1 MKRLVALALLV
12 STAVAAPATAAP
24 AVQARLDVRLD
35 PTTRELAG
43 QGTWLLPP
51 GPAWRI
57 VLDERYAVQRYTIG
71 GRSAEVPVRVGRG
84 LREWSLPAAGTERR
98 VEIHWRGRLEP
109 IDARIDHRSVLT
121 NVAPVAGPKGAFLP
135 AASYWHPVVPESLLS
150 YRIAVTAP
158 APHLGVVPGALV
170 AERAGTGGRTRTYVF
185 EQPDAAIDLM
195 VGPYVVAEREHRS
208 VDGRRIALRTLL
220 HPEIAERSAGDL
232 DAILRY
238 LRLYERWIGPYPFD
252 TFSLVSSP
260 VPTGF
265 GMPTLAYLGVDVLR
279 LPFIRDTSLGHEVLH
294 NWWGHGVR
302 PDPARG
308 NWAEGLT
315 TFMADY
321 AYQERAGPEAARD
334 ARTGWLRNFASL
346 GDAADEP
353 LVRFTSRTHGVEQ
366 VVGYQKA
373 AMVFVMLRDLVGES
387 AFDRAVREFWR
398 QHRGNV
404 AGWSDLRAAFEVASR
419 RDLRRWFE
427 QWLERSGAPELR
439 LAAAASEP
447 QGPVWRTSVTITQSS
462 PAYGLRVPIAL
473 VHADGEHTL
482 RWVDVEEATTE
493 ATFAVPRRPE
503 RVLLD
508 PDARVFRRLA
518 PGEAPPILRQ
528 AMLDPAAT
536 VVLATAGPAAEALAR
551 ALVEGTPRRL
561 GADSAPPADTL
572 LVVGRTGDVEAYLE
586 RHSLPGRPS
595 EIEARSPAATGW
607 AWTVERA
614 GAGPLAVV
622 EARDDAA
629 LAALGRP
636 LPHHGRQSWI
646 VFDGARATDRGTW
659 PLRPQEIV
667 LDRD

>member
-1 MKRLVALALLV
+1 MKRLVALALLI
-12 STAVAAPATAAP
+12 STAVAGPATAAP

-51 GPAWRI
+51 GRAWQI
-57 VLDERYAVQRYTIG
+57 VLDERHGVQRFTID
-71 GRSAEVPVRVGRG
+71 GRTAEVPARSGHG
-84 LREWSLPAAGTERR
+84 LRNWSLDAAPRERR
-98 VEIHWRGRLEP
+98 IEVHWRGRLEP
-109 IDARIDHRSVLT
+109 IDGRIDHRSVLT
-121 NVAPVAGPKGAFLP
+121 SVAPIAGPNGAFLP
-135 AASYWHPVVPESLLS
+135 AASYWHPVVRDAALS

-158 APHLGVVPGALV
+158 SPHLGVAPGALLS
-170 AERAGTGGRTRTYVF
+170 ERAGAGGRTRTYAF

-195 VGPYVVAEREHRS
+195 VGPYVVGEREHRS

-232 DAILRY
+232 DAIERY

-302 PDPARG
+302 PDYARG

-321 AYQERAGPEAARD
+321 TYQERAGPAAARD
-334 ARTGWLRNFASL
+334 ARTGWLRNFASI

-373 AMVFVMLRDLVGES
+373 AMVFAMLRDLVGEA
-387 AFDRAVREFWR
+387 AFDHAIREFWR
-398 QHRGNV
+398 EHRGGV
-404 AGWSDLRAAFEVASR
+404 AGWDDLRAAFEAASQ
-419 RDLRRWFE
+419 RDLRAWLA
-427 QWLERSGAPELR
+427 QWLERPGGPDLR
-439 LAAAASEP
+439 LAAAATEP
-447 QGPVWRTSVTITQSS
+447 EGPGWRTRVTITQAS
-462 PAYGLRVPIAL
+462 PPYRLRVPVAL
-473 VHADGEHTL
+473 AYAGGERTLHWIDVDGA
-482 RWVDVEEATTE
+482 RTE
-493 ATFAVPRRPE
+493 AAFDVPRRPD
-503 RVLLD
+503 RVVLD
-508 PDARVFRRLA
+508 PEARVFRRLA
-518 PGEAPPILRQ
+518 PREAPPILRQ
-528 AMLDPAAT
+528 AMLDPAAAI
-536 VVLATAGPAAEALAR
+536 VLVTEGPVAEALAR
-551 ALVEGTPRRL
+551 ALVEGTPSRL
-561 GADSAPPADTL
+561 EAKSAPPAGTL
-572 LVVGRTGDVEAYLE
+572 LVVGMAGDVEAYLE
-586 RHSLPGRPS
+586 RHSLPRRPP

-607 AWTVERA
+607 AWTTERT

-629 LAALGRP
+629 LAALARP

-646 VFDGARATDRGTW
+646 VFEGARAIARGTW